1 MEKLNAYDMFDA
13 LQNMGDRASAAE
25 SGMAVGAV
33 AQGLATH
40 QNAIMQLYA
49 DIARQCIANR
59 VVYSPKEDFPVNNLG
74 NYSSITIQEMAL
86 DAIVTVKSKLAK
98 KVNERLLATNAMT
111 YASTF
116 KDYITEDAMAYFL
129 QQAMYGNVPRKM
141 AREFI
146 KNQGASQQELALAQ
160 QQAQNQAQMLQQNEQ
175 MYQNNPVPYEVD
187 NTMQN
192 YSPEEIDQIIGGIG
206 TGEPA
211 PEEMSEE
218 VSIEDL
224 QMPEQEGAIAGTGL
238 GGLSPDA
245 GSMMANPNGT
255 M

>member
-1 MEKLNAYDMFDA
+1 
-13 LQNMGDRASAAE
+13 
-25 SGMAVGAV
+25 
-33 AQGLATH
+33 
-40 QNAIMQLYA
+40 
-49 DIARQCIANR
+49 
-59 VVYSPKEDFPVNNLG
+59 
-74 NYSSITIQEMAL
+74 
-86 DAIVTVKSKLAK
+86 
-98 KVNERLLATNAMT
+98 
-111 YASTF
+111 
-116 KDYITEDAMAYFL
+116 MAYFL

-146 KNQGASQQELALAQ
+146 KNQGASAQELALAQ

-206 TGEPA
+206 TGELP
-211 PEEMSEE
+211 PEEMAMPQEGASEE

-238 GGLSPDA
+238 EGLSPDA
-245 GSMMANPNGT
+245 GSMMANPNGILWYN
-255 M
+255 